1 MEQQELGLSTYL
13 KEQKNGE
20 DTQNGGFQDTEH

>member
-1 MEQQELGLSTYL
+1 MMISEPEAAAMYTARYL

-20 DTQNGGFQDTEH
+20 NLLKVRY